1 MAHYRLVGVASGG
14 GIVLTQDVDCA
25 DDAQAETIARG
36 TLESSPPEIIAVEAR
51 QGARLVCRVQRDNP

>member
-14 GIVLTQDVDCA
+14 GVVLTQNVDGA

-36 TLESSPPEIIAVEAR
+36 TLEGSPPEIVAVEVR